1 VTSSWKSTLPSW
13 AARVYV
19 AAVVIAG
26 ATALIMQFPNQLPN
40 PPLFG
45 GLLLLSCVTS
55 IWKVN
60 LPIPLA
66 SSSTLSVSYAAN
78 LMSLLLLG
86 PRQATLI
93 AVFGVWTQCTVN
105 VKRPY
110 PLYRTA
116 FSAADEAL
124 TMLAMGFVY
133 QRLSGPPG
141 PFDLAAMPRPIV
153 GAILTYFVV
162 NTGLIAGAIAVTTGR
177 SLLEVWRTD
186 FLWSAAS
193 FFVAGSAGAIGAV
206 LIDRGQVWAAV
217 LMVAPV
223 YLTYSTYRTFI
234 GRLDDQRRHR
244 ERLAA
249 ALEEMTQLEHQRNE
263 LLVREQAARTSAEE
277 ANRLK
282 DQFLAIVSHE
292 LRTPLN
298 AILGWSDI
306 LRRGRLDKT
315 KKERAVRA
323 IYDSARRQA
332 RLIDELLDVS
342 RIISGKLRL
351 ERTVVDWTEVIAAAV
366 DTTRPAAESKGVD
379 VEVHLDPIAGAFV
392 GDAERLQQVVW
403 NLVTNAVKFTPAGGQ
418 VSVRLHRT
426 NDAIEL
432 SVADN
437 GEGISP
443 QFLPSVF
450 EPFRQ
455 AEGSNTRRHGG
466 LGLGLSIVR
475 HLVEAHGG
483 TISVESPGR
492 GQGSTFVIR
501 LPMAE
506 SVTLGAPDVT
516 LRTAASHVEA
526 TTSLTGARVL
536 VVDDD
541 DAGRDV
547 VAAQLEARDAKVIGA
562 ASVGEALAILERE
575 QFDVLLVD
583 IAMPDRDGYEFIRCV
598 RGMSPAACST
608 TPAAAL
614 TAFARAEDRR
624 KSLESGFQMH
634 LTKPIE
640 AGALIEAIVTL
651 RTDRAMAE
659 LGSVRL

>member
-1 VTSSWKSTLPSW
+1 VKSSWKSTLPSW
-13 AARVYV
+13 AARAYV

-26 ATALIMQFPNQLPN
+26 ATALVALFPDQLPN

-116 FSAADEAL
+116 FSAAGEAL
-124 TMLAMGFVY
+124 TMAATGFVY
-133 QRLSGPPG
+133 QQLSGPPG
-141 PFDLAAMPRPIV
+141 PFDLTTMPRPIV

-162 NTGLIAGAIAVTTGR
+162 NTGLIAGAIALTTGR
-177 SLLEVWRTD
+177 SLFEVWRTD

-206 LIDRGQVWAAV
+206 LVDRGQAWTAV

-223 YLTYSTYRTFI
+223 YLTYTTYRTFV
-234 GRLDDQRRHR
+234 GRLEDQRRHR

-249 ALEEMTQLEHQRNE
+249 ALDEMTELEHQRNE
-263 LLVREQAARTSAEE
+263 LLVREQAARSSAED
-277 ANRLK
+277 ANQLK

-306 LRRGRLDKT
+306 LQRARLDKT

-351 ERTVVDWTEVIAAAV
+351 ERTVVDWTEVITAAV
-366 DTTRPAAESKGVD
+366 DTTRPAAEGKGVEID
-379 VEVHLDPIAGAFV
+379 LQLDPIAGAFV

-403 NLVTNAVKFTPAGGQ
+403 NLVTNAVKFTPSGGL
-418 VSVRLHRT
+418 VTVRLHRT

-443 QFLPSVF
+443 HFLPSVF

-492 GQGSTFVIR
+492 GQGSTFVIK
-501 LPMAE
+501 LPMTD
-506 SVTLGAPDVT
+506 SVSLGAPDVAV
-516 LRTAASHVEA
+516 RSAAHFETAM
-526 TTSLTGARVL
+526 SLDGARVL

-583 IAMPDRDGYEFIRCV
+583 IAMPGRDGYEFIRAV
-598 RGMSPAACST
+598 RGMSPATCST

-640 AGALIEAIVTL
+640 AVTLVEAIATL
-651 RTDRAMAE
+651 RTSRTPGTYLA
-659 LGSVRL
+659 SI

>member
-1 VTSSWKSTLPSW
+1 VLSSWKHALPSL
-13 AARVYV
+13 AVRAYV
-19 AAVVIAG
+19 ATVVVAG
-26 ATALIMQFPNQLPN
+26 AALFVVQFPRELPR
-40 PPLFG
+40 PALFV
-45 GLLLLSCVTS
+45 GLLLLSCLTS

-86 PRQATLI
+86 TRQATLI
-93 AVFGVWTQCTVN
+93 AVIGSWTQCTVN
-105 VKRPY
+105 IKRPY
-110 PLYRTA
+110 PWYRTA
-116 FSAADEAL
+116 FSAAGEAI
-124 TMLAMGFVY
+124 TMFATGLVF
-133 QRLSGPPG
+133 QQLSGHTG
-141 PFDLAAMPRPIV
+141 AFDLAALPRPIV

-162 NTGLIAGAIAVTTGR
+162 NTGLVAGAIALTTGR
-177 SLLEVWRTD
+177 PPLEVWRHE
-186 FLWSAAS
+186 FLWSAGS

-206 LIDRGQVWAAV
+206 LIERGQIWAAV

-223 YLTYSTYRTFI
+223 YLTYSTYRTFV

-244 ERLAA
+244 ERVAA
-249 ALEEMTQLEHQRNE
+249 ALEEMTELEQQRNE
-263 LLVREQAARTSAEE
+263 LLEREQAARASAEE

-306 LRRGRLDKT
+306 LQRGRLEKV

-323 IYDSARRQA
+323 IYDSARVQA

-351 ERTVVDWTEVIAAAV
+351 ERTVLDWTEVIRAAL
-366 DTTRPAAESKGVD
+366 DTARPAAEGKGIDID
-379 VEVHLDPIAGAFV
+379 VQLDPAAGAFV

-403 NLVTNAVKFTPAGGQ
+403 NLVANAVKFTPQGGTI
-418 VSVRLHRT
+418 SIRLQRT
-426 NDAIEL
+426 RDAIEL
-432 SVADN
+432 SVVDT
-437 GEGISP
+437 GEGIP
-443 QFLPSVF
+443 QHFLPSMF

-455 AEGSNTRRHGG
+455 ADGSNTRRHGG
-466 LGLGLSIVR
+466 LGLGLAIVK

-483 TISVESPGR
+483 TISAQSAGV
-492 GQGSTFVIR
+492 GQGSTFVIS

-506 SVTLGAPDVT
+506 SSVNFGVPDIAGTRSSSYRADTLV
-516 LRTAASHVEA
+516 
-526 TTSLTGARVL
+526 SLEGARVL

-547 VAAQLEARDAKVIGA
+547 VAAHLEARDAKVIGA
-562 ASVGEALAILERE
+562 ASANEALDILERE
-575 QFDVLLVD
+575 RFDVLLVD
-583 IAMPDRDGYEFIRCV
+583 IAMPGRDGYELIRMV
-598 RGMSPAACST
+598 RGMSPAMCAT
-608 TPAAAL
+608 IPAAAL

-634 LTKPIE
+634 LTKPIDP
-640 AGALIEAIVTL
+640 GALVEAVAAL
-651 RTDRAMAE
+651 RSDALN
-659 LGSVRL
+659 LGSARL